1 MRVYRDFHAL
11 PIPAVSSLTIREGI
25 SSLKANFCKV
35 WKFPHYTWGYIGSYG
50 TKDLTLIVPSL
61 YVRVYRLLWV
71 FLHSSCSSLTIREGI
86 SLKAFYPK
94 HSRTFPHYTWGYIV
108 QHLRRNF
115 ILNVPSLYVRVYRF
129 RQSALA
135 CLNVPSLY
143 VRVYRSFVVLSA
155 LWLCSLT
162 IREGISITSQIS
174 LHHIWFPHYTW
185 GYIVD
190 ELEQELSGDVP
201 SLYVRVYRNAV
212 NDWQQERGSLTIR
225 EGISTGKKT
234 LYQA

>member
-1 MRVYRDFHAL
+1 MRVYRAEHQQIYFLRCSLTIREGISPYPRHASPVQWFPHYTWGYIEPNTSREVNEWVPSLYVRVYRDFHAL

-25 SSLKANFCKV
+25 SYNFYTLDARLQ
-35 WKFPHYTWGYIGSYG
+35 FPHYTWGYIDFGN
-50 TKDLTLIVPSL
+50 
-61 YVRVYRLLWV
+61 LL
-71 FLHSSCSSLTIREGI
+71 L
-86 SLKAFYPK
+86 
-94 HSRTFPHYTWGYIV
+94 
-108 QHLRRNF
+108 
-115 ILNVPSLYVRVYRF
+115 
-129 RQSALA
+129 LA
-135 CLNVPSLY
+135 WFVPSLY